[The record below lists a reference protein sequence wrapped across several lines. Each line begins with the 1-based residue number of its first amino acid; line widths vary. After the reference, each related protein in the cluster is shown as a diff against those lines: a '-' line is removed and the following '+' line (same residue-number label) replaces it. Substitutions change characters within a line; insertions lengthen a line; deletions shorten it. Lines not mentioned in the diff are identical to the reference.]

1 MTHTPDTDIPSTLL
15 ACLYMHRMATTS
27 QLHELLGIT
36 RLPSSTRRQLQQ
48 FAKEDLVT
56 HVTLPRPGR
65 TMLWSLTAAG
75 RDLCATWPELR
86 DRDYPP
92 LPADS
97 SAVRLRAPHT
107 LAVLRTHLAFL
118 ADARRRGDE
127 YGPLDWA
134 PEVYH
139 RLTEQRTDALIA
151 DALMRY
157 TATGADGVR
166 RQLRA
171 FVEVDRTTMSSE
183 RLASKLMTYGRFL
196 EHTPTAVGAG
206 RRSGRAQAP
215 EPVWQR
221 FYPIYPRVLFVLTG
235 ASRPVLERRIGDLRA
250 MAAGNPLASRLA
262 RKVPLGAA
270 VLEDLQEQGPS
281 VAVWTPLTGQ
291 DTGARGWMD
300 L

>member
-1 MTHTPDTDIPSTLL
+1 MTDIDIPSTLL
-15 ACLYMHRMATTS
+15 ACLYMHRLATS
-27 QLHELLGIT
+27 SHLHALLGID
-36 RLPSSTRRQLQQ
+36 RLESTTRRQMQQ
-48 FAKEDLVT
+48 FAREGLVT
-56 HVTLPRPGR
+56 SVTLPRPGR
-65 TMLWSLTAAG
+65 TLLWSLTATG
-75 RDLCATWPELR
+75 RDLCASWPELR
-86 DRDYPP
+86 DRDYPVTP
-92 LPADS
+92 TEG

-139 RLTEQRTDALIA
+139 RISEQRADALIA

-157 TATGADGVR
+157 TAAGANGVR

-171 FVEVDRTTMSSE
+171 FVELDRSTMSSE

-196 EHTPTAVGAG
+196 EYAPSPAGAERRGGG
-206 RRSGRAQAP
+206 RVRAT

-221 FYPIYPRVLFVLTG
+221 SYPIFPRVLFVLTD
-235 ASRPVLERRIGDLRA
+235 APRPVLERRIGDLRA
-250 MAAGNPLASRLA
+250 MAAGNPLAA
-262 RKVPLGAA
+262 RMARRVPLGAA
-270 VLEDLQEQGPS
+270 VLEDLQSQGPS
-281 VAVWTPLTGQ
+281 AAVWTPLDGE
-291 DTGARGWMD
+291 DTAARGWMD